1 MSLNTKT
8 YSNLLRETA
17 KANGVELLNGRWTDG
32 LGPSRRTIGQDRVV
46 TFRINTTTGNFDK
59 FIKELSTMTL
69 LISGKAPRFTAPRS
83 DIETVLV
90 KNGGTSSW
98 KRVVKDS
105 EFTYLKYN
113 TVAA

>member
-8 YSNLLRETA
+8 YSKLLRETA
-17 KANGVELLNGRWTDG
+17 KANGVELFINGRWTDG

-69 LISGKAPRFTAPRS
+69 LKSGKAPR
-83 DIETVLV
+83 
-90 KNGGTSSW
+90 
-98 KRVVKDS
+98 
-105 EFTYLKYN
+105 
-113 TVAA
+113 